1 MDQELPKTFLV
12 WFYRKLKAIRELRDV
27 SRSRRLKRLRSSLLA
42 RRRDRIQHSFQK
54 QDVDELVKRCGVIA
68 TIEQLLEPGPQP
80 LCVTHFAGHRTQR
93 PLPQLFVRYLSDEV
107 LVRLPVS
114 FGHHRFGQVIL

>member
-12 WFYRKLKAIRELRDV
+12 WFNRKLKAIRELRDL
-27 SRSRRLKRLRSSLLA
+27 SRPRSLKRLQSRLLVC
-42 RRRDRIQHSFQK
+42 RRDRVQHGFQK
-54 QDVDELVKRCGVIA
+54 QYAHKLVKRFGIIA
-68 TIEQLLEPGPQP
+68 AIEQSLESGPQP

-107 LVRLPVS
+107 LVWLPIS